1 MFIPLAGILGVPA
14 KQAGEINFRC
24 KWENQD
30 EDKGPCPELY
40 HQYEDE
46 IELGPRV
53 LAGDSGTISFQT
65 LRPEPSTS
73 TLLLAERSLDF

>member
-1 MFIPLAGILGVPA
+1 MFIPLAGILGVSA

-46 IELGPRV
+46 IELGP
-53 LAGDSGTISFQT
+53 
-65 LRPEPSTS
+65 
-73 TLLLAERSLDF
+73 